1 MPIMRRRTR
10 NNSWCVPKS
19 CLTVSRLAWKG
30 TNHSYRCKV
39 RFMIT
44 LIFSLVFGIYQIL
57 GKLINMTSEKLLKIM
72 KQNLTFPD
80 REEQDEIVKIMEV
93 IDRERDQIHHRIA
106 KDDINN
112 KKDRA
117 GKGAS

>member
-1 MPIMRRRTR
+1 
-10 NNSWCVPKS
+10 
-19 CLTVSRLAWKG
+19 
-30 TNHSYRCKV
+30 
-39 RFMIT
+39 MIT

-117 GKGAS
+117 GKGASWNNQSDKKKKASKNSKKDKKDKVIPPQHIQIEHVPPN